1 MLLKE
6 LYDLYERL
14 CASGENLPRPGMS
27 VQNISYR
34 IIIRPSGELVRIEDA
49 REPEV
54 VIKKNKKGV
63 TEKTEMRM
71 RTMLVLG
78 GTKSSGSGVNPCFL
92 WDNVTY
98 MLGVAKLDEKQN
110 NKKRIAK
117 CFHTFRKKHLDMEQE
132 INSPAYSAVC
142 RFLENWNPELFPS
155 YNKNPDIFKGFG
167 VFMLEGA
174 TRCVHEDSK
183 VVEWWQANGE
193 KSWSAS
199 EKKDKEIPQGL
210 CLVTGKMSPIAALHS
225 PAIKGVIGAPA
236 MGAKLVSFNLSAFA
250 SYGKEKGLNAPVSEY
265 AAFAYCNALNY
276 LMSRDS
282 RRVRLGDA
290 TVVFWTDAPQKNTAD
305 EMEMLIAGGLDA
317 DRVEAVDSELAEQVS
332 LKLQDIARGKNVLDI
347 GASSVRFFILGLAP
361 NESRL
366 LVRFYFTGTMGD
378 FVRNLQQHYADLSL
392 QRGGGKFNDSEIITP
407 YMLLLET
414 VRDSKEIP
422 PMLGGALMRSILQ
435 NQPYPD
441 AIALA
446 VFRRFRADRNVNYK
460 RCAFLKAWLS
470 RKSSTYNVRP
480 MLDETNVNPGYV
492 LGRLFSILCKTQED
506 AMPNMNRRVRDAFY
520 ASASSSPSSVF
531 PHIIK
536 TYNYHL
542 AKMEGGRRVNR
553 EKLMLSVMGLITAFP
568 AHLNLEQQGLF
579 ALGFYHQTQAFYT
592 SSKQEN

>member
-54 VIKKNKKGV
+54 VVKKSKKGV

-71 RTMLVLG
+71 RTMLVPG
-78 GTKSSGSGVNPCFL
+78 ESKPSGSGVNPCFL
-92 WDNVTY
+92 WDNAAY
-98 MLGVAKLDEKQN
+98 LLGCRELKDRAPEYFEGT
-110 NKKRIAK
+110 R
-117 CFHTFRKKHLDMEQE
+117 RKHLELEQE
-132 INSPAYSAVC
+132 IDSPAYSAVC
-142 RFLENWNPELFPS
+142 RFLEQWNPELCPA
-155 YNKNPDIFKGFG
+155 YIPTPDIYKGNG

-193 KSWSAS
+193 KRWRAS
-199 EKKDKEIPQGL
+199 GKEQGLEVEGL
-210 CLVTGKMSPIAALHS
+210 CLITGEIRPIAILHK
-225 PAIKGVIGAPA
+225 PAINGFSSIQPR
-236 MGAKLVSFNLSAFA
+236 LVSFNGRSFE
-250 SYGKEKGLNAPVSEY
+250 SYGKEKGANAPVSEY

-276 LMSRDS
+276 LMSRES
-282 RRVRLGDA
+282 RRVHVGDA
-290 TVVFWTDAPQKNTAD
+290 TTVFWTDAPRMEVAD
-305 EMEMLIAGGLDA
+305 EMEMLIAGGLDTGI
-317 DRVEAVDSELAEQVS
+317 VEAMDPELTER
-332 LKLQDIARGKNVLDI
+332 LTFKLRDIAHGRNVLDI
-347 GASSVRFFILGLAP
+347 EASSVRFFILGLTP

-366 LVRFYFTGTMGD
+366 SVRFYLTGTMGD
-378 FVRNLQQHYADLSL
+378 FVRNLQQHYAALSL
-392 QRGGGKFNDSEIITP
+392 QRRGGKFNDSEIITP
-407 YMLLLET
+407 YMILRET
-414 VRDSKEIP
+414 ARDAKEIP
-422 PMLGGALMRSILQ
+422 PLLGGALMRSILQ

-446 VFRRFRADRNVNYK
+446 VFRRFRADRNVNYN

-480 MLDETNVNPGYV
+480 MLDETNVHPGYV

-506 AMPNMNRRVRDAFY
+506 ALPNVNRTVRDAFY
-520 ASASSSPSSVF
+520 ASASASPRSVF
-531 PHIIK
+531 PRILK
-536 TYNYHL
+536 TYNHHL

-553 EKLMLSVMGLITAFP
+553 EKLMQSVMGLITAFP

-579 ALGFYHQTQAFYT
+579 ALGFYHQTQAFYS

>member
-54 VIKKNKKGV
+54 VIKKSKKGV

-71 RTMLVLG
+71 RTMLVPG
-78 GTKSSGSGVNPCFL
+78 ESKPSGSGVNPCFL
-92 WDNVTY
+92 WDNAAY
-98 MLGVAKLDEKQN
+98 LLGCRELKDRAPEYFEGT
-110 NKKRIAK
+110 RS
-117 CFHTFRKKHLDMEQE
+117 KHLELEQE
-132 INSPAYSAVC
+132 IDSPAYSAVC
-142 RFLENWNPELFPS
+142 RFLEQWNPELCPACIPT
-155 YNKNPDIFKGFG
+155 PDIYKGNG

-193 KSWSAS
+193 KRWRAS
-199 EKKDKEIPQGL
+199 GKKDKEIPQGL

-225 PAIKGVIGAPA
+225 PAIKGVIGAQA
-236 MGAKLVSFNLSAFA
+236 MGAKLVSFNLSAFE
-250 SYGKEKGLNAPVSEY
+250 SYGKEQSENAPVSEY
-265 AAFAYCNALNY
+265 AATAYCNALNY

-282 RRVRLGDA
+282 CRARLGDA

-317 DRVEAVDSELAEQVS
+317 DRVEAMDSELAAQVA
-332 LKLQDIARGKNVLDI
+332 LKLQDIAHGKNVLDI
-347 GASSVRFFILGLAP
+347 GASSVRFFILGLSP
-361 NESRL
+361 NAARL
-366 LVRFYFTGTMGD
+366 SVRFYLTGTMGD
-378 FVRNLQQHYADLSL
+378 FVRNLQQHYAALSL
-392 QRGGGKFNDSEIITP
+392 QRRGGKFNDSEIITP
-407 YMLLLET
+407 YMILRET
-414 VRDSKEIP
+414 ARDAKEIP
-422 PMLGGALMRSILQ
+422 PLLGGALMRSILQ

-446 VFRRFRADRNVNYK
+446 VFRRFRADRNVNYN

-480 MLDETNVNPGYV
+480 MLDETNVHPGYV

-506 AMPNMNRRVRDAFY
+506 ALPNVNRTVRDAFY
-520 ASASSSPSSVF
+520 ASASASPRSVF
-531 PHIIK
+531 PRILK
-536 TYNYHL
+536 TYNHHL

-553 EKLMLSVMGLITAFP
+553 EKLMQSVMGLITAFP

-579 ALGFYHQTQAFYT
+579 ALGFYHQTQAFYS